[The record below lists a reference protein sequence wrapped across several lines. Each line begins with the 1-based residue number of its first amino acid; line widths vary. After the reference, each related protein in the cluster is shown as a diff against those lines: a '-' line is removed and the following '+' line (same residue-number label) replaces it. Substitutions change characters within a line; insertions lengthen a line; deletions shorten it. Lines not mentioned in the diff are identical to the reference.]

1 MKADIQIGIIGSG
14 RIGQIHARNL
24 CQLIPEA
31 RVAAIS
37 DPMIDVAQQCA
48 QRYGIER
55 VLAEPGDLLAI
66 PEIDAV
72 VICSPTDT
80 HADLITAAA
89 QAGKHIFCEKPIALD
104 LNTIDAALAAVAQAG
119 VKLQIGFNRRFD
131 PGFAHAR
138 AAVAKGQIGTPHL
151 VRITS
156 RDPELP
162 PLAYISAS
170 GGLFLDMTIHDFDM
184 SRFILGEEITEV
196 FAVGG
201 ALVDP
206 AVAEA
211 GDIDTA
217 VITLNYESGAFAV
230 IDNSRQAVYGYD
242 QRLEVFGSEGCIVV
256 GNRTPHEG
264 TLYTRQTVQDAKPLY
279 FFLERY
285 QESFLEELRQFVRA
299 LVDDT
304 PPAVSGF
311 DGRVP
316 VTLALAAQ
324 ESLRQRRSIPLDVR
338 PQEK

>member
-1 MKADIQIGIIGSG
+1 MQADLQIGIIGSG
-14 RIGQIHARNL
+14 RIGQIHTRNL
-24 CQLIPEA
+24 SHLIPEA

-37 DPMIDVAQQCA
+37 DPMTDLARQCA
-48 QRYGIER
+48 ESNAIER
-55 VLAEPGDLLAI
+55 VFSEPDELLAL
-66 PEIDAV
+66 PDIDAV
-72 VICSPTDT
+72 VICSPTPT

-104 LNTIDAALAAVAQAG
+104 LAAIDAALDAVAAAG

-138 AAVAKGQIGTPHL
+138 QTVAAGKIGRPHL

-162 PLAYISAS
+162 PLDYIRGS
-170 GGLFLDMTIHDFDM
+170 GGLFRDMTIHDFDM
-184 SRFILGEEITEV
+184 SRFILGEEVSEI

-206 AVAEA
+206 AVAAA

-217 VITLNYESGAFAV
+217 AITLTYTSGAYGM

-242 QRLEVFGSEGCIVV
+242 QRLEVFGAEGCIVV

-264 TLYTRQTVQDAKPLY
+264 TLYTQKPTQGPRPLY

-285 QESFLEELRQFVRA
+285 QDSFIEEMRQFVRA
-299 LVDDT
+299 LIDDT
-304 PPAVSGF
+304 PTPVSGQ
-311 DGRVP
+311 DGRQP
-316 VTLALAAQ
+316 VVMALAAQ
-324 ESLRQRRSIPLDVR
+324 ESLVR
-338 PQEK
+338 HRPVSLAAG

>member
-1 MKADIQIGIIGSG
+1 MQADIQIGIIGSG

-24 CQLIPEA
+24 SQLIPEA

-37 DPMIDVAQQCA
+37 DPMAQLARQCA
-48 QRYGIER
+48 ESFGIER
-55 VLAEPGDLLAI
+55 VLAEPAELLAD
-66 PEIDAV
+66 PSIDAV
-72 VICSPTDT
+72 VICSPTHT

-104 LNTIDAALAAVAQAG
+104 LATIDGALDAVAAAD

-138 AAVAKGQIGTPHL
+138 EAVAEGKIGIPHL

-162 PLAYISAS
+162 PLNYIEGS

-184 SRFILGEEITEV
+184 SRFIIGEEISEV
-196 FAVGG
+196 YAVGG

-206 AVAEA
+206 AVAA
-211 GDIDTA
+211 VGDIDTA
-217 VITLNYESGAFAV
+217 VITLTYARGAYAV

-256 GNRTPHEG
+256 GNRSPHEG
-264 TLYTRQTVQDAKPLY
+264 ILYTRQTVQEAKPLY

-285 QESFLEELRQFVRA
+285 QESFLEEMRQFVRA
-299 LVDDT
+299 LINDHS
-304 PPAVSGF
+304 PAVSGQ
-311 DGRVP
+311 DARVP
-316 VTLALAAQ
+316 VALALTAKD
-324 ESLRQRRSIPLDVR
+324 SLQQHRPIPVDAN
-338 PQEK
+338 

>member
-24 CQLIPEA
+24 CQMIPEA
-31 RVAAIS
+31 RVTAIS
-37 DPMIDVAQQCA
+37 DPMIDLARQCA
-48 QRYGIER
+48 ERYGIDR
-55 VLAEPGDLLAI
+55 VLAEPADLLAI

-72 VICSPTDT
+72 VICSPTGT
-80 HADLITAAA
+80 HADLISAAA

-162 PLAYISAS
+162 PLDYIRGS
-170 GGLFLDMTIHDFDM
+170 GGLFVDMTIHDFDM

-196 FAVGG
+196 YAVGG

-206 AVAEA
+206 AVAKA

-217 VITLNYESGAFAV
+217 VITLNYGSGAYAV

-264 TLYTRQTVQDAKPLY
+264 VLYTREVVREAKPLY

-299 LVDDT
+299 LIDDT
-304 PPAVSGF
+304 PPAVSGH

-324 ESLRQRRSIPLDVR
+324 ESLHRHR
-338 PQEK
+338 PVPVDAK